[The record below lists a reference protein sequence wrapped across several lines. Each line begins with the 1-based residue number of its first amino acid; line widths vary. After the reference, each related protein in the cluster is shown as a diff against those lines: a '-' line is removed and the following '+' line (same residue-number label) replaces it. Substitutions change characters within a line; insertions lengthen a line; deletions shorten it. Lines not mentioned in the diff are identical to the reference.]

1 MITLHVWNALQRPP
15 RTHRLFQL
23 VSTDTHKP
31 GKLPVSNGIVWIA
44 LAIVTGAAFLSRE
57 FSSILSLLI
66 FVTIPL
72 AATNV
77 IFTGLIYGLRWS
89 VRSAQ
94 LIARLRRS
102 GAYELLCLTPPGP
115 LNVNWMACTA
125 VLYKVIGT
133 AALDARTLWPA
144 RMLLALPLVVF
155 LTIQSNVLEQQGI
168 NVIVMSL
175 YLLMFIA
182 WFRIEDMQSMA
193 LGGLLGMLI
202 PTFTRDALE
211 VRIAT
216 LVSYFGIQFVSYAS
230 AFVLFQAVL
239 PPLYASLNFDN
250 WLADVSR
257 PMLALALLWSLRES
271 ILFFAWTHLLNR
283 LQAGPEVRLTLGH
296 RV

>member
-1 MITLHVWNALQRPP
+1 MITPHVWNALQRPP

-23 VSTDTHKP
+23 ASSDQLSP
-31 GKLPVSNGIVWIA
+31 GRLPLSNNILLLA
-44 LAIVTGAAFLSRE
+44 LVLLTGAAFFSRE
-57 FSSILSLLI
+57 FSSFISLLI
-66 FVTIPL
+66 FVAIPL

-77 IFTGLIYGLRWS
+77 IFTGPIYGLRWA
-89 VRSAQ
+89 VRSSQ

-144 RMLLALPLVVF
+144 RMLLALPLVVY
-155 LTIQSNVLEQQGI
+155 LTIQSGALEQQGV

-175 YLLMFIA
+175 YLVLFII
-182 WFRIEDMQSMA
+182 WFRLEDMQSMA

-202 PTFTRDALE
+202 PSFTRDRLE
-211 VRIAT
+211 VRIGT
-216 LVSYFGIQFVSYAS
+216 LVSYFSIQFASYAS
-230 AFVLFQAVL
+230 AFVLFHMAL
-239 PPLYASLNFDN
+239 PLLYASLDFDN

-257 PMLALALLWSLRES
+257 PALALALLWSLREA
-271 ILFFAWTHLLNR
+271 ILWFAWTHLLKR
-283 LQAGPEVRLTLGH
+283 LQAGPEVRLVLGH